1 MIAIVLNAYCADRFQ
16 AIRAPRTRTDSV
28 EETFTTLNANSLIC
42 PHTFAAIRL
51 NRLLNRLLC
60 SWHGIE
66 ITYVGRRC
74 YVCSLSQHRSCFL
87 CGVTAGVF
95 LYLLRR
101 CRCFPYLLRCS
112 NRFTCLF
119 RWPQMLSLFRCST
132 RCIGFVAAGERERI
146 QIQPFRIIGKLER
159 P

>member
-1 MIAIVLNAYCADRFQ
+1 MHTVRCCCADRFQ
-16 AIRAPRTRTDSV
+16 AIRTTARTVCSEGTG
-28 EETFTTLNANSLIC
+28 TTRNNNSLFC
-42 PHTFAAIRL
+42 VDTVDAVRL

-60 SWHGIE
+60 SCHGIE

-87 CGVTAGVF
+87 CVVTAGF
-95 LYLLRR
+95 FFYLFRC
-101 CRCFPYLLRCS
+101 CRCFLYLLRCS
-112 NRFTCLF
+112 NRFICLF